1 MTLLTRSFAL
11 SLALSAATLGTSQSL
26 VRGFVGPES
35 RQTSHPEGVI
45 AASFSD
51 HYDNSVAA
59 GSFQASFKSAR
70 LNAVVNTVD
79 KTGGGISSR
88 VEIEDDFTVT
98 GGEGLGV
105 MFVNVRV
112 HGDTGAAFYGNVE
125 TGGFASGSISFDMR
139 TEAVDSYPGSYLD
152 DYAFNWFKH
161 SGANEFGTS
170 HQEFALSSY
179 YAAPDPTTY
188 TTDELDADAGYYRLP
203 IKFRF
208 NTPWHISLSMAAW
221 AENLNA
227 GISTADFGNT
237 FKWMGIDSFA
247 SVANDG
253 TLTPILGASIQSLS
267 GTNYAQAVPE
277 PASMFALAG
286 GALAFLRRRRA

>member
-11 SLALSAATLGTSQSL
+11 SLALSAAALGSAQSL
-26 VRGFVGPES
+26 VRGFVGPET

-45 AASFSD
+45 GASYSD
-51 HYDNSVAA
+51 HYDNSVAG

-79 KTGGGISSR
+79 KTGGGITSR
-88 VEIEDDFTVT
+88 VEIEDDFTVS

-105 MFVNVRV
+105 MYVNVRV
-112 HGDTGAAFYGNVE
+112 HGDTGAAFYGDRE

-139 TEAVDSYPGSYLD
+139 TEAVDSYQGSYLD
-152 DYAFNWFKH
+152 DYAFNWYKH
-161 SGANEFGTS
+161 SGANAYGTS

-179 YAAPDPTTY
+179 YSAPDPTTY
-188 TTDELDADAGYYRLP
+188 KTDEFDADAGYYRLP

-208 NTPWHISLSMAAW
+208 NTPWHLSMSMAAW

-237 FKWMGIDSFA
+237 FRWLGIHSFA
-247 SVANDG
+247 SVGSDG
-253 TLTPILGASIQSLS
+253 TLTPIANASIQSLS
-267 GTNYAQAVPE
+267 GTNYAEAVPE
-277 PASMFALAG
+277 PASMLALGA
-286 GALAFLRRRRA
+286 GALALMRRRRK

>member
-1 MTLLTRSFAL
+1 MTLLTRSFVL
-11 SLALSAATLGTSQSL
+11 PLALSAAALGSAQSL
-26 VRGFVGPES
+26 VRGFVGTET
-35 RQTSHPEGVI
+35 RQTTHPEGVI
-45 AASFSD
+45 GATYSD

-70 LNAVVNTVD
+70 LNAAVNTVD
-79 KTGGGISSR
+79 KTGGGITSR
-88 VEIEDDFTVT
+88 VEIEDDFTVA
-98 GGEGLGV
+98 GGKGLGV

-112 HGDTGAAFYGNVE
+112 HGETGAAFYGNIE

-139 TEAVDSYPGSYLD
+139 TEAVDSYQGSYLD
-152 DYAFNWFKH
+152 DYAFNWYKH
-161 SGANEFGTS
+161 SGANAYGTG
-170 HQEFALSSY
+170 HQGFALSNY

-188 TTDELDADAGYYRLP
+188 KTDEFDANAGYYRLP

-208 NTPWHISLSMAAW
+208 NTPWHMSMSMAAW

-247 SVANDG
+247 SVGPNGA
-253 TLTPILGASIQSLS
+253 LTPLSNASIQSLS

-277 PASMFALAG
+277 PGSMLALGA
-286 GALAFLRRRRA
+286 GALALLRRRKR